1 MINICITNNPAS
13 KYYCLQWSR
22 KNLNKYKFK
31 MPHSCPIVFLKI
43 MFGNSFFYQR
53 NLCSLSKTRNIV
65 HKTAVTVN
73 VARGSGLSG
82 VWSGPRLVDVQPR
95 PLTCLVADAGRWP
108 GPSLGRL
115 AKRPVI
121 KCRFA
126 YRSDMVRPPGQEM
139 IAIEKIVCSSRFP
152 RRDVPCRAGPP
163 REAAGQVARRT
174 ERGAR
179 TDAVS
184 ARRSG

>member
-1 MINICITNNPAS
+1 
-13 KYYCLQWSR
+13 
-22 KNLNKYKFK
+22 
-31 MPHSCPIVFLKI
+31 MPRSCPIVFLKI

-82 VWSGPRLVDVQPR
+82 VRSGPRLVDVQPR

-115 AKRPVI
+115 AKCPVI

-152 RRDVPCRAGPP
+152 REGTCH
-163 REAAGQVARRT
+163 AARGHPGKLQGRSRGGRIEVDGARRT
-174 ERGAR
+174 HGRGFCAEERVRQGER
-179 TDAVS
+179 VW
-184 ARRSG
+184 GWLFE